1 MTTEEE
7 LREQVKM
14 TQEAIEIIKQLRRER
29 DIAVKY
35 LTIVT
40 IEFLG
45 NSSKG
50 PDWESKCSRALK
62 DCEEIVHLVD
72 MAKKELLGQ

>member
-1 MTTEEE
+1 MATEEE

-40 IEFLG
+40 MVSHG
-45 NSSKG
+45 NSSKV
-50 PDWESKCSRALK
+50 PDWESKCSRVLK
-62 DCEEIVHLVD
+62 DCGEIVHLVN
-72 MAKKELLGQ
+72 MAKDELLDK

>member
-1 MTTEEE
+1 MTTEDE
-7 LREQVKM
+7 LHEQVKM

-45 NSSKG
+45 DSSKV
-50 PDWESKCSRALK
+50 PEWESKCSRALK

-72 MAKKELLGQ
+72 MAKDELLDK